1 MTPSNNGGLQHFFLL
16 WLQNLEDLFSPCS
29 PEVLNEGQE
38 AADSLGIGQVFRLQ
52 VCSDRLPVLRQ
63 LQNTG
68 AVQLPSFWAHS
79 LQRELFSTTQWS
91 PRSSHRLY
99 EARRK
104 YSSLLPLGAMPPQH
118 HFVCQCWTWGTWG
131 NSQPMF
137 GGVGPPMTVVITTS
151 EARLWAH

>member
-1 MTPSNNGGLQHFFLL
+1 MGAYSTSFFSDFRIWRISSLL
-16 WLQNLEDLFSPCS
+16 AVLRCWMKARKLLTALALDRFSGSRCVLIDCQCSASCKTRAQCS
-29 PEVLNEGQE
+29 P
-38 AADSLGIGQVFRLQ
+38 
-52 VCSDRLPVLRQ
+52 
-63 LQNTG
+63 T
-68 AVQLPSFWAHS
+68 SFWAHS